1 MCRLIVDRTDTCQY
15 HLMCCMY
22 CIVCR
27 IVLSDL
33 ALQQQQAYYWPWLG
47 FFTSITRIAIT
58 ILYIKAVG
66 DRGGS
71 FSGQGKL
78 HHQLIIN
85 TEYIYLYLY
94 LSLSPFFYMLYYS
107 CRVQVHRNLRWPFA
121 LLVSHRE
128 GRNVL
133 DGNGRGMITNNQLWE
148 RIMQHNPYSV
158 TFL

>member
-1 MCRLIVDRTDTCQY
+1 MYWELGRTRPRWAVMCRLIVDRTDTCQY

-33 ALQQQQAYYWPWLG
+33 ALQQQQAYYRPWLG

-85 TEYIYLYLY
+85 TEYIYLSIFIS
-94 LSLSPFFYMLYYS
+94 LSLAIFLYVILQLPCTS
-107 CRVQVHRNLRWPFA
+107 SQKPTLAICTLGE
-121 LLVSHRE
+121 SS
-128 GRNVL
+128 GRK
-133 DGNGRGMITNNQLWE
+133 E
-148 RIMQHNPYSV
+148 CA
-158 TFL
+158 